1 MEESFELAV
10 LYNDR
15 ELMFPARLLHY
26 GYTYRIEVNVDD
38 ATIIFD
44 RDEEKNWRARVE
56 DNSSKTPER
65 ALIESVLQ
73 SVESIF

>member
-1 MEESFELAV
+1 
-10 LYNDR
+10 
-15 ELMFPARLLHY
+15 LHY